1 MKIEAMKR
9 LLDASQALDAIE
21 RFTTDINLDSYLENE
36 LLQAAVERKFEILGE
51 ALKKA
56 CETEPSLA
64 DTIPDLRA
72 IISMRNRIIHAYDAV
87 DQLILWDAI
96 HEDTTQ
102 LKQSLDGLISE
113 E

>member
-1 MKIEAMKR
+1 MNHQAIKR
-9 LLDASQALDAIE
+9 LADAAQAIDAIE
-21 RFTTDINLDSYLENE
+21 RFTADIDLDSYLENE

-87 DQLILWDAI
+87 DQRILWDAI
-96 HEDTTQ
+96 HEDMTQ
-102 LKQSLDGLISE
+102 LKQGLDALISE
-113 E
+113 A